1 MKRSSSSRST
11 SSIIWT
17 GISISS
23 IRKSH
28 QTKGVYM
35 LGTSKITFQSQT
47 TSRIKKILQKWNCLK
62 TLCSSLLQVREKKD
76 PESMQIIISA
86 HKRFRSSGN
95 TISLAVLLVSI
106 GIILAIPFPLIWQGR
121 SCFAF
126 DVLLVFC
133 VCIKFVILSFTVF
146 VFGLKMVKCIII
158 AE

>member
-1 MKRSSSSRST
+1 
-11 SSIIWT
+11 
-17 GISISS
+17 
-23 IRKSH
+23 
-28 QTKGVYM
+28 
-35 LGTSKITFQSQT
+35 
-47 TSRIKKILQKWNCLK
+47 
-62 TLCSSLLQVREKKD
+62 
-76 PESMQIIISA
+76 MQIIISA

-121 SCFAF
+121 SSFAF
-126 DVLLVFC
+126 DVFC